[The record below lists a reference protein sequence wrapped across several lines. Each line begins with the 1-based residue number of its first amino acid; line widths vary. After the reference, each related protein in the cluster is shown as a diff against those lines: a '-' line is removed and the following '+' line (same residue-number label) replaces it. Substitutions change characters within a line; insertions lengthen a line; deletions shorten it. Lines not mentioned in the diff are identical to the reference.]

1 MERPKVKVK
10 TALLVIGVLLL
21 AGALTP
27 STVRVVRK
35 QKAKTA
41 AKRAPTD
48 VDPPDNTPAI
58 NWDRFKLVDATDA
71 ALKKEGFKQTAFERR
86 QLATSMVAAAHE
98 ENYPLDF
105 LLGHVFA
112 EHASTD
118 LTPNSAGAVGP
129 LQMTEIACK
138 DVGVYYPPMSLDQAL
153 KAGIRYMKKIRRTY
167 PAAKVSL
174 RNTLRIYGMGPTGFQ
189 AYLTYGCGYVC
200 GSYKLSVWA
209 SECGCKAYVYTD
221 RVLTIARRH
230 PELHTVRWDAW

>member
-1 MERPKVKVK
+1 MERPKVK

-58 NWDRFKLVDATDA
+58 AWDREKLVDATDA
-71 ALKKEGFKQTAFERR
+71 ALKKEGFQQSALERR
-86 QLATSMVAAAHE
+86 KLAVAMAVVAE
-98 ENYPLDF
+98 QENYPLDF
-105 LLGHVFA
+105 LLGHIFA
-112 EHASTD
+112 EHPSTD
-118 LTPNSAGAVGP
+118 LTRNSAGAVGP

-174 RNTLRIYGMGPTGFQ
+174 RNTLRIYGMGPKGFE
-189 AYLTYGCGYVC
+189 AYLTYECGYTC
-200 GSYKLSVWA
+200 GGYPLSVWA

-230 PELHTVRWDAW
+230 PELHTVKWNAW